1 MLSIGSSEMLVILV
15 IALVVVGPKRLPE
28 VLRGVAKV
36 YKLVLDA
43 INEAK
48 RELEED
54 LDEVNVK
61 KDIEEKW
68 REIIEEDDDK
78 DKEKTKEGS

>member
-1 MLSIGSSEMLVILV
+1 MLSIGSSELLVIIV

-28 VLRGVAKV
+28 VLRGVAKL
-36 YKLVLDA
+36 YKGFMDA

-48 RELEED
+48 KEIEED

-61 KDIEEKW
+61 KDIEDKW
-68 REIIEEDDDK
+68 KEILDEEDK
-78 DKEKTKEGS
+78 KK

>member
-1 MLSIGSSEMLVILV
+1 MLSIGSSELLVIIV

-28 VLRGVAKV
+28 VLRGVAKL
-36 YKLVLDA
+36 YKGFMDA

-48 RELEED
+48 KEIEED

-61 KDIEEKW
+61 KDIEDKW
-68 REIIEEDDDK
+68 KDILDEEDK
-78 DKEKTKEGS
+78 KK

>member
-1 MLSIGSSEMLVILV
+1 MLSIGSSEMLVIIV
-15 IALVVVGPKRLPE
+15 IALVIVGPKRLPE
-28 VLRGVAKV
+28 ILRGIAKV
-36 YKLVLDA
+36 YKGFTDA

-48 RELEED
+48 KEIEED

-68 REIIEEDDDK
+68 KEILDED
-78 DKEKTKEGS
+78 DKEKK